1 MKKNELQT
9 EKENKKLSNNISEI
23 ENDPEFY
30 KGDSHNKHIK
40 SINSKKQTNSSKF
53 TIRSKTNNENKTNF
67 DEEENLNN
75 NNNKLP
81 LLTSKSYLS
90 NEEENFGKKY
100 LQSKLQNLSI
110 SNEIMNSLKIS
121 LENIHKDLKNNKF
134 SFENIK
140 KTPKNEYNILINK
153 NNHLINLLYKQ
164 ECVLKKDL
172 NDLNFNENLLKNETD
187 ENLINNN
194 IKISKLK
201 EINNKKN
208 ILIEKINSI
217 HFEISKLLKNEFE
230 KENKIFINKK
240 KIFENFKKTENF
252 INKLK
257 IFEKNQKEAKKKR
270 EKDYEKTL
278 KIKEKEEEKLNL
290 ELKEKKHEI
299 LLNKIK
305 IEKDL
310 INKRNKINKEKLLN
324 IKNFINEKPNK
335 KKEYLY
341 ISMPKQ
347 YEKNK
352 EKFYK
357 NEIFK
362 HNLHF
367 KHFSHND
374 FKSFKNKFDNEIEN
388 KNVERENKLKE
399 LKNEWKQRTN
409 RLPEYKNP
417 LFKIMD
423 DNNIVEINEKKNQE
437 INKLINNKK
446 NFAEK
451 INHDFDAKKNDFN
464 DENKKKDKNNYNKK
478 NKLNN
483 IKINFSRNKNKN
495 SIIHLE
501 TEIKSKEN
509 KKKYNPTII
518 DNKNLKW
525 ELKLKTDSNEILEN
539 EIKKHLIKKS
549 HKINL
554 NQTTINKTINKNKS
568 NNNINDYLKENKNK
582 FFNFDFDYKINSKN
596 LKKNNSNDV
605 FYEINNINNKAN
617 KLDELAKKTEKLAS
631 FQGGITKNPTLI
643 KKVGGLMINSIKA
656 KLAILDCV

>member
-1 MKKNELQT
+1 
-9 EKENKKLSNNISEI
+9 
-23 ENDPEFY
+23 
-30 KGDSHNKHIK
+30 
-40 SINSKKQTNSSKF
+40 
-53 TIRSKTNNENKTNF
+53 
-67 DEEENLNN
+67 
-75 NNNKLP
+75 
-81 LLTSKSYLS
+81 
-90 NEEENFGKKY
+90 
-100 LQSKLQNLSI
+100 
-110 SNEIMNSLKIS
+110 
-121 LENIHKDLKNNKF
+121 
-134 SFENIK
+134 
-140 KTPKNEYNILINK
+140 
-153 NNHLINLLYKQ
+153 
-164 ECVLKKDL
+164 
-172 NDLNFNENLLKNETD
+172 
-187 ENLINNN
+187 
-194 IKISKLK
+194 
-201 EINNKKN
+201 
-208 ILIEKINSI
+208 
-217 HFEISKLLKNEFE
+217 
-230 KENKIFINKK
+230 
-240 KIFENFKKTENF
+240 
-252 INKLK
+252 
-257 IFEKNQKEAKKKR
+257 
-270 EKDYEKTL
+270 
-278 KIKEKEEEKLNL
+278 
-290 ELKEKKHEI
+290 
-299 LLNKIK
+299 
-305 IEKDL
+305 
-310 INKRNKINKEKLLN
+310 
-324 IKNFINEKPNK
+324 
-335 KKEYLY
+335 
-341 ISMPKQ
+341 MPKQ

-367 KHFSHND
+367 KHFSHDD

-554 NQTTINKTINKNKS
+554 NQTTLNKTINKNKS

-582 FFNFDFDYKINSKN
+582 YLNFDFDYKINSKN

-617 KLDELAKKTEKLAS
+617 KLDELAKQTEKLAS
-631 FQGGITKNPTLI
+631 FQGGITKNPTLT